1 MNIKKILKQIITPV
15 TNSFIANLAIL
26 FLVFFYPLSAVLA
39 EEVTISG
46 NGSGSSSEV
55 NVAQNTQT
63 NVEQNNQAQVSN
75 ELDSDLNTGDNS
87 ASSNTGGETGITT
100 GDVTAQTSI
109 ENDLNSSV
117 VNIECCPQDSSYTIS
132 GNGADSENNITT
144 NNDSST
150 SVTVTQ
156 NATVT
161 NNILGSANTGDNSAD
176 DNSGG
181 NVSIDTGDIN
191 AKVEVSN
198 KTNMALVTAP
208 SGQGGDIKVKISSN
222 GSGSVNNI
230 VLTFN
235 NNTEVVIE
243 NNSTL
248 ANILNWYAN
257 TGGNSANGN
266 TGGNVKIKTGNI
278 LLDIILENSANV
290 SIVDIECCKE
300 KPSSSPSPTPTPE
313 PTSTPEPSDGN
324 GEDDDDG
331 NGNGDGDDGEGA
343 GAGEVLGAAIGQIL
357 PETGNNTLYLAT
369 LLCLMAL
376 GAGVYLRKMS
386 YSPVRR

>member
-1 MNIKKILKQIITPV
+1 MNIKNLVKQFIA
-15 TNSFIANLAIL
+15 SFIIVILALI
-26 FLVFFYPLSAVLA
+26 YPLGILA

-75 ELDSDLNTGDNS
+75 DVDSDLNTGDNS

-100 GDVTAQTSI
+100 GDVSAQTSI

-132 GNGADSENNITT
+132 GNGTDSENNITI

-161 NNILGSANTGDNSAD
+161 NNISGSANTGDNSAD

-266 TGGNVKIKTGNI
+266 TGGDVKIKTGNI
-278 LLDIILENSANV
+278 LLDILLENIANK
-290 SIVDIECCKE
+290 SIVDIPCCEAKE
-300 KPSSSPSPTPTPE
+300 VKPSPTPSPSGSPTPTPT
-313 PTSTPEPSDGN
+313 PTPGDG
-324 GEDDDDG
+324 DG
-331 NGNGDGDDGEGA
+331 GDGDGDGGGGNGDGGGA
-343 GAGEVLGAAIGQIL
+343 GAGPGEVLGAAIGQIL
-357 PETGNNTLYLAT
+357 PETGNNALYLVT
-369 LLCLMAL
+369 ILCLIAL
-376 GAGVYLRKMS
+376 AAGVYMRKMS
-386 YSPVRR
+386 YSPVGR